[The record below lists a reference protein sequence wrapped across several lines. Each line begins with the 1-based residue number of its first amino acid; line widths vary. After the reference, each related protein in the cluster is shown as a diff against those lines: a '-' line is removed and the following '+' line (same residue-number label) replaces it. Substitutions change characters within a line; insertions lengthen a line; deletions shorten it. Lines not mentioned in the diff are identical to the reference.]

1 MGNMT
6 SFENVTGPIAFHA
19 EGPVWSP
26 SWGGLRYVDLVAGDL
41 LTLTDSGEVARRHV
55 GKIAAFH
62 RPRAGGGF
70 VVALERC
77 LAICDAE
84 GDELRILAPVWED
97 GSIRFNDGAAS
108 PEGTLYGGSMAYAGT
123 PGAGTLYRFSSTLT
137 TVDIVA
143 ADVTVSNGLA
153 FSPDGRLAYYADTP
167 TRRID
172 VFDNVEDRLI
182 SRRPLTH
189 VEGEGQPDGLCVD
202 AEGGI
207 WAAMYGGS
215 AVHRYGPDGTL
226 TASLTLP
233 VSNVT
238 ACTFGGPDLRTL
250 FVTTTRENVPEGE
263 QPEAGSVFATDAGV
277 AGLPVLTV
285 SS

>member
-1 MGNMT
+1 MGNM
-6 SFENVTGPIAFHA
+6 SSPENVTGPIAFHA

-41 LTLTDSGEVARRHV
+41 LTLTGAGEVARRHV

-70 VVALERC
+70 VVALERG

-84 GDELRILAPVWED
+84 GDELRLLAPVWED
-97 GSIRFNDGAAS
+97 ESIRFNDGAAS
-108 PEGTLYGGSMAYAGT
+108 PAGTLYGGSMAYAGT
-123 PGAGTLYRFSSTLT
+123 PGAGTLYRFSPTLMT
-137 TVDIVA
+137 AEVIDA
-143 ADVTVSNGLA
+143 GVTISNGLA
-153 FSPDGRLAYYADTP
+153 FSPDGRLAYYADTS

-172 VFDNVEDRLI
+172 VFDNVDDRLVN
-182 SRRPLTH
+182 RRPLTH
-189 VEGEGQPDGLCVD
+189 VEGEGRPDGLCVD
-202 AEGGI
+202 AEGGV

-215 AVHRYGPDGTL
+215 AVHRYGPGGAFTG
-226 TASLTLP
+226 SVTLP

-238 ACTFGGPDLRTL
+238 ACTFGGPHLRTL

-263 QPEAGSVFATDAGV
+263 QPEAGSVFAVDAGV
-277 AGLPVLTV
+277 AGLPVHTV